1 MSKNPSLIFWLLV
14 VASFYNGPGHSL
26 HWLTLC
32 ALFLL
37 IWVSRSL
44 WRQDLSYLQF
54 SWGLLPALAFVYL
67 GWLAVSLLLS
77 TYPYA
82 SWVQAAG
89 LAILPLT
96 MLGWLL
102 QPDTDKE
109 KAWIPTWRWLM
120 ICGLILAVWGIIDLA
135 LLRQRAHGPLIDAN
149 AYAALINLFL
159 VPSAFAYLTAS
170 NNQKGWYSSHWLLTV
185 VAVLALA
192 LAMTLSRGA
201 IIAFVFSLP
210 LLLWASKNGAKF
222 RTHLP
227 RLLLVLATAYMVA
240 KLIPMPPE
248 QRANIE
254 ELIIAPTQQ
263 AENDQAIRQRLLL
276 WQSTW
281 KMIGESNI
289 LVGSGIG
296 TFITHYP
303 AYRDPQDRTLGN
315 HAHNDYLQALFE
327 GGIIQLFFFVAL
339 TIFTPLWLLY
349 KIVSTDRHSNSD
361 QRDITPG
368 LLIGIFCIAVHA
380 LVNFVH
386 FVVPIALLTGL
397 YLARAW
403 ERLHPRR
410 SFCLLPKHGGLVKPH
425 FVKALSVVVLTVPV
439 VVLAADGIIF
449 KLFSSDGALASRLN
463 PQQRISVLNTAI
475 ALRPGN
481 PMPRLTL
488 IRHLLDVAEKSEPE
502 IRDKLLR
509 WAQNETRIVEPIA
522 PGTALVQFF
531 LGKILMLKGSHSDLL
546 AAQVHMESAVKRAPH
561 STMMRADLIR
571 IYRQLGWDTEAYKVV
586 NDAKQWLRFETSMSS
601 LAAFAREAQLIAQH
615 QKNVREA
622 QYWSQIEIEAEN
634 LAKKTRAAQLCL
646 PLSCFQRY
654 FVG

>member
-1 MSKNPSLIFWLLV
+1 MSKHPSLFFWLLI
-14 VASFYNGPGHSL
+14 VAVFYNGPGHSL
-26 HWLTLC
+26 HWLSLC
-32 ALFLL
+32 ALLLL
-37 IWVSRSL
+37 IWVSQSL
-44 WRQDLSYLQF
+44 WRQDLSCLQF
-54 SWGLLPALAFVYL
+54 SRGWLPVLASVYL
-67 GWLAVSLLLS
+67 GWLAVSPPIS

-96 MLGWLL
+96 ILGWLL
-102 QPDTDKE
+102 QPDADKE
-109 KAWIPTWRWLM
+109 KAWIHAWRWLL
-120 ICGLILAVWGIIDLA
+120 IGGLILAVWGIVDIA

-149 AYAALINLFL
+149 AYAALVNLFL
-159 VPSAFAYLTAS
+159 IPSAFAYLTTS
-170 NNQKGWYSSHWLLTV
+170 EKKGWYSPGWLLTV

-192 LAMTLSRGA
+192 QAMTFSRGGV
-201 IIAFVFSLP
+201 IAFVFSLP
-210 LLLWASKNGAKF
+210 LLLWASKNGAKL
-222 RTHLP
+222 RTHVP
-227 RLLLVLATAYMVA
+227 QLLLVLTTAYMVA
-240 KLIPMPPE
+240 KIVPMPPE

-263 AENDQAIRQRLLL
+263 AKNDQAIQQRLLL

-296 TFITHYP
+296 TFVTHYP

-349 KIVSTDRHSNSD
+349 KSCRHSNSD
-361 QRDITPG
+361 QRDVTPG
-368 LLIGIFCIAVHA
+368 LLIGILCIAIHA

-386 FVVPIALLTGL
+386 FVAPIALITGL

-403 ERLHPRR
+403 ERLHPRS
-410 SFCLLPKHGGLVKPH
+410 SFCLLPKREGLVKPH
-425 FVKALSVVVLTVPV
+425 FVKALFIVVLAVPV

-463 PQQRISVLNTAI
+463 PQRRISVLNIAI

-481 PMPRLTL
+481 PMPRLSL
-488 IRHLLDVAEKSEPE
+488 IQHLLDITERSEPE
-502 IRDKLLR
+502 VRDKLLR
-509 WAQNETRIVEPIA
+509 WAQNETRTVEPTA

-531 LGKILMLKGSHSDLL
+531 LGKISMLKGSHSDLL

-561 STMMRADLIR
+561 STMMRADLVR
-571 IYRQLGWDTEAYKVV
+571 IYRQLGWDTEAHKVV

-601 LAAFAREAQLIAQH
+601 LAAFAREAQRVEQR
-615 QKNVREA
+615 QQNSREV
-622 QYWSQIEIEAEN
+622 QYWSLIEVEAEK
-634 LAKKTRAAQLCL
+634 LATSARV
-646 PLSCFQRY
+646 S
-654 FVG
+654 